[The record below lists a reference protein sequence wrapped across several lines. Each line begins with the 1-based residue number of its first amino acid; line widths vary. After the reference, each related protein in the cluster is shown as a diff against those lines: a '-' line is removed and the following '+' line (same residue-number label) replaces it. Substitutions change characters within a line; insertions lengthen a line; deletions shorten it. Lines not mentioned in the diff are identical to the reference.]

1 MPVSTDRSTEIA
13 HNLAALHQRMPR
25 HAALVAVSKTK
36 PASDVIAAASAGQRL
51 FGENY
56 VQEALM
62 KQAELQANWPE
73 VAPTLEWHFIGPLQ
87 SNKCREIAEH
97 FDWLHTLDRP
107 KLVPLLA
114 NARSKSDT
122 RLGAR
127 LNVLIQVNIDGEATK
142 SGCAEAEISALARLI
157 AGFDSLALRGLMAIP
172 NPNGDLGA
180 SFAAMQRCFHALQM
194 QMSAEFPSH
203 TALCDSLSMG
213 MSDDFELACA
223 HGATL
228 IRVGSGIFG
237 AR

>member
-1 MPVSTDRSTEIA
+1 MSTHRFTEIA
-13 HNLAALHQRMPR
+13 QNLAALRQRMPL
-25 HAALVAVSKTK
+25 HAALIAVSKTK
-36 PASDVIAAASAGQRL
+36 PASDVVAAAAAGQRL

-62 KQAELQANWPE
+62 KQSELQANCPD
-73 VAPTLEWHFIGPLQ
+73 VANALHWHFIGPLQ
-87 SNKCREIAEH
+87 SNKCREIADN

-114 NARSKSDT
+114 SARSKSS
-122 RLGAR
+122 RKAGAR
-127 LNVLIQVNIDGEATK
+127 LNVLIQVNIDDEPTK
-142 SGCAEAEISALARLI
+142 SGCAVAEIAGLARLI

-172 NPNGDLGA
+172 DPAGNLSA
-180 SFAAMQRCFHALQM
+180 SFTAMQRCFHALQT
-194 QMSAEFPSH
+194 QMAAEFP
-203 TALCDSLSMG
+203 AERLLCDSLSMG

-228 IRVGSGIFG
+228 VRIGSGVFG